1 MVLAARG
8 LRDMDAGPQP
18 IGEPRELGQVKKQ
31 ARAVHLKSLGTAAIL
46 TLILF
51 ALL

>member
-1 MVLAARG
+1 MALAARG
-8 LRDMDAGPQP
+8 LRDMDSGPQP
-18 IGEPRELGQVKKQ
+18 IGDLEELTQVKKQ